1 MRGVNAKC
9 RWEKNKIGCCCKR
22 PFATQV
28 SVANRLKRCYL
39 RRIPFALMLVVMMTR
54 MSRMSMAVMM
64 MSMHFRPDCTT
75 KRLERYQ
82 VSRKPLPFKMR
93 RRGSSPPKVTIWHLL
108 KLRFGPRWWA
118 TERTNPKTSHMHCKE
133 VNIHNIWCSDLQNL
147 RSEDND
153 KQIEKKAIIATNT
166 IPDVLVR
173 KTWGQT
179 MNR

>member
-1 MRGVNAKC
+1 MWGVNAKC

-28 SVANRLKRCYL
+28 SVANRLRRCYL
-39 RRIPFALMLVVMMTR
+39 RHIPFALMLVVMMTR

-64 MSMHFRPDCTT
+64 MLMHFRPDCTT

-82 VSRKPLPFKMR
+82 VSRKPFPFKMR

-118 TERTNPKTSHMHCKE
+118 TERTNPKISHMHCKE

-147 RSEDND
+147 RSED
-153 KQIEKKAIIATNT
+153 KQTK
-166 IPDVLVR
+166 R
-173 KTWGQT
+173 KQ
-179 MNR
+179 

>member
-39 RRIPFALMLVVMMTR
+39 RHIPFALMLVVMMTR
-54 MSRMSMAVMM
+54 MSRMAVMM
-64 MSMHFRPDCTT
+64 MLIHFPPDCTT
-75 KRLERYQ
+75 KWLEKYQ
-82 VSRKPLPFKMR
+82 VSRKPFPFKMR

-118 TERTNPKTSHMHCKE
+118 TEHCKE
-133 VNIHNIWCSDLQNL
+133 VNMHNIWCSDLQNL
-147 RSEDND
+147 RSED
-153 KQIEKKAIIATNT
+153 KQTK
-166 IPDVLVR
+166 R
-173 KTWGQT
+173 KQ
-179 MNR
+179 

>member
-28 SVANRLKRCYL
+28 PVANRLKRCYL

-64 MSMHFRPDCTT
+64 MLMHFRPDCTT

-82 VSRKPLPFKMR
+82 VSRKPFPFKMR

-108 KLRFGPRWWA
+108 KLRDLVVDDRAGPQRKQTLKYHTCIA
-118 TERTNPKTSHMHCKE
+118 K
-133 VNIHNIWCSDLQNL
+133 
-147 RSEDND
+147 RS
-153 KQIEKKAIIATNT
+153 TYT
-166 IPDVLVR
+166 IPDVLIR
-173 KTWGQT
+173 RNWDQKT
-179 MNR
+179 NK

>member
-64 MSMHFRPDCTT
+64 MSMHFPPDCTT
-75 KRLERYQ
+75 KRLEKYQ
-82 VSRKPLPFKMR
+82 VSRKPFPFKMR

-108 KLRFGPRWWA
+108 KL
-118 TERTNPKTSHMHCKE
+118 S
-133 VNIHNIWCSDLQNL
+133 SDLVNGPQSEQTLKL
-147 RSEDND
+147 RIQFKLNTALLSYCPCVRVSVRVS
-153 KQIEKKAIIATNT
+153 QAWHLTFLTYIKA
-166 IPDVLVR
+166 
-173 KTWGQT
+173 
-179 MNR
+179 